1 MILIMKRT
9 VFLLLICSCFF
20 TLKAQNAS
28 SSSVYVSGRGRNQET
43 AVLDALMQAVS
54 RKNKTYISSKET
66 VHNDQYSGQQSALS
80 FGRIAGFDIVQS
92 SEQKRMVQILLSVSF
107 KSGNTDPGNN
117 HVATS
122 ELWNL
127 AQQLKYFNIALGQID
142 KIFQDMPFQTILKNY
157 SFKSISENNNQC
169 LFEQNLAIHLDLN
182 LYNAQ
187 MAQLSALLNIYS
199 KNRRSYSY
207 AYFSKNLQNIIGN
220 NRDQKKI
227 FITDG
232 NLKRTEEYAVPN
244 QFFDRLK
251 HVLKDRD
258 FYVLSKFLSLQNQQY
273 DKNLRKT
280 TSGNKLFSF
289 YHRIEKD
296 KLRYHIEQD
305 DAIML
310 FPLLCPGNS
319 ISKNR
324 SVSVVKKLK
333 LRKHQIQKAGKCQIQ
348 HPILA
353 TYDDNLKEN
362 SGTSDVI
369 NDSSASTVL
378 TVEASGIGETPD
390 LAEKDAVKE
399 ALLSVCGSAV
409 TARTLIK
416 NDEVKSEKITRAS
429 AGVVQKYE
437 VVKNEQKRG
446 AYICTIKAEVN
457 PGRLLVIERKNR
469 SAIVDFSPAE
479 RILNQNASFEEN
491 GRNLA
496 REVYA
501 YTHSSLTSRM
511 IGKPKMGQ
519 NSEIQNNKVYGLP
532 CKIRIMVKLSSYR
545 QMVKDLAPQ
554 LQKNSLSSYKVQLY
568 GQLKNIDAVLKKYK
582 TIPGPS
588 PRNTNNSNRSKNN
601 SRKQYQ
607 RSQKSKT
614 SQVKWHFAV
623 VNFTDKNR
631 ADSIVFYHMPEK
643 FMKGYREFHSE
654 RKERRANWRASKDY
668 MNKNLIYLF
677 VDFFNKE
684 NKAVFRNMSTIS
696 SELPEK
702 EVREQYIWSPAIYN
716 GKSFKDITV
725 YAAFHLDDLK
735 CDNLD
740 CVTEI
745 VYLYD
750 EPRFDEFTR
759 NDLEAFE
766 YNNLINRKS
775 PFFGHDWYYHQEVM
789 KKRGTLFQP
798 VSEYAVYYSHVAD
811 NFPLDKS
818 WNNGGLGFIT
828 TVKPVDGAFEVL
840 TMSPYSTV
848 LQGDKVYSFNDQTFT
863 DVKDLFNWLKLRP
876 EGTEITVKT
885 DRGERKITLPPRD
898 MAQDY
903 WQKQL
908 PTNAPIVPPLPA
920 KVYKGFI
927 DHEARKLY
935 DQKKYHEAWEATK
948 HKNPCDL
955 ELLGNLARALYFAKN
970 EPQKQETSNSRQ
982 MGSINDYM
990 DSFSKAKPHEVAK
1003 FAKVRGSAVGA
1014 FFYALYWKQFK
1025 HWQSEHRLRMEMH
1038 DASNMGSADADN
1050 YLAYIYSNGIGCNR
1064 HGALAL
1070 TYLKKSATQYH
1081 AQSEFELGEFYL
1093 YGWRNFTSKINKFK
1107 ARYWL
1112 QRSAFHG
1119 NKKAVELLKML

>member
-9 VFLLLICSCFF
+9 VFLLLICICFF

-28 SSSVYVSGRGRNQET
+28 SGSVYVSGRGHNQET

-92 SEQKRMVQILLSVSF
+92 SEQKGMVQILLSVSF

-117 HVATS
+117 HVATG

-199 KNRRSYSY
+199 TNRRSYSY
-207 AYFSKNLQNIIGN
+207 AYFSKNRQNIIGN
-220 NRDQKKI
+220 DSGRKKI
-227 FITDG
+227 FITDV

-244 QFFDRLK
+244 QFFERLQ
-251 HVLKDRD
+251 HILNARNV
-258 FYVLSKFLSLQNQQY
+258 YVLSKFLSLQKQEAFLRSKLRK
-273 DKNLRKT
+273 KNLRKT

-289 YHRIEKD
+289 YNRIEKD
-296 KLRYHIEQD
+296 KLRYHIEQGNV
-305 DAIML
+305 IML

-324 SVSVVKKLK
+324 SFSTVKNLK
-333 LRKHQIQKAGKCQIQ
+333 LREHQIQNAGKCQIQ

-353 TYDDNLKEN
+353 TYDHNLKEN
-362 SGTSDVI
+362 SVTSDVI

-409 TARTLIK
+409 TSRTLIK
-416 NDEVKSEKITRAS
+416 NDEVESEKITRAS

-446 AYICTIKAEVN
+446 AYICTVKAEVN

-479 RILNQNASFEEN
+479 RMLNQNASFEEN

-501 YTHSSLTSRM
+501 RTHSSLSARL
-511 IGKPKMGQ
+511 IGKPEMGPDARI
-519 NSEIQNNKVYGLP
+519 SNNHVYNLP
-532 CKIRIMVKLSSYR
+532 CKIRISAKFSSYR
-545 QMVKDLAPQ
+545 KMVNDFTPE
-554 LQKNSLSSYKVQLY
+554 LQKNAITSYRVNLY
-568 GQLKNIDAVLKKYK
+568 GQSKNISAALKKYQ
-582 TIPGPS
+582 TIPK
-588 PRNTNNSNRSKNN
+588 TVKSNKNN
-601 SRKQYQ
+601 HNRKQYQ
-607 RSQKSKT
+607 RSPNS
-614 SQVKWHFAV
+614 SQVNWHFAV
-623 VNFTDKNR
+623 VHFTDKNR
-631 ADSIVFYHMPEK
+631 PVSLVFYQMPEK
-643 FMKGYREFHSE
+643 FMKGYREFYQE
-654 RKERRANWRASKDY
+654 RKKRRANWRASKNY
-668 MNKNLIYLF
+668 MTNSKLIYLF

-684 NKAVFRNMSTIS
+684 NKAVFQKMTTIGS
-696 SELPEK
+696 ALTEK
-702 EVREQYIWSPAIYN
+702 EVSKKYIWSPLIYN
-716 GKSFKDITV
+716 GKNFKDITV
-725 YAAFHLDDLK
+725 NADFHLNDLK
-735 CDNLD
+735 GDNLD

-750 EPRFDEFTR
+750 EHRFDEFTR
-759 NDLEAFE
+759 YDLEAFE
-766 YNNLINRKS
+766 YNKTINRKS

-789 KKRGTLFQP
+789 KQRGTLSQP

-885 DRGERKITLPPRD
+885 NRGPRKIVLPPRN

-908 PTNAPIVPPLPA
+908 PANAPIVPPLPK

-990 DSFSKAKPHEVAK
+990 DSFSKAKPHEVAE

-1014 FFYALYWKQFK
+1014 FFYALYWEQFK
-1025 HWQSEHRLRMEMH
+1025 HWQGKHNLRMEMH
-1038 DASNMGSADADN
+1038 AASNMGSADADN

-1064 HGALAL
+1064 HGNLAL

-1081 AQSEFELGEFYL
+1081 DQSEFELGKFYL
-1093 YGWRNFTSKINKFK
+1093 YGWGNFTSKINKFK

>member
-28 SSSVYVSGRGRNQET
+28 SSSVYVSGRGHNQET

-92 SEQKRMVQILLSVSF
+92 SEQKGMVQILLSVSF

-117 HVATS
+117 HVATG

-409 TARTLIK
+409 TSRTLIK
-416 NDEVKSEKITRAS
+416 NDEVESEKITRAS

-446 AYICTIKAEVN
+446 AYICTVKAEVN
-457 PGRLLVIERKNR
+457 PGRLLVIERKKR

-479 RILNQNASFEEN
+479 RMLNQNASFEEN

-501 YTHSSLTSRM
+501 RTHSSLSARL
-511 IGKPKMGQ
+511 IGKPEMGPDAQ
-519 NSEIQNNKVYGLP
+519 IRNNHVYNLP
-532 CKIRIMVKLSSYR
+532 CKIRISAKLSSYR
-545 QMVKDLAPQ
+545 KMVNDLTPE
-554 LQKNSLSSYKVQLY
+554 LQKNAITSYRVNLY
-568 GQLKNIDAVLKKYK
+568 GQLKNINAALKKYQ
-582 TIPGPS
+582 TIPK
-588 PRNTNNSNRSKNN
+588 TVKSNKNN
-601 SRKQYQ
+601 HNRKQYQ
-607 RSQKSKT
+607 RSPNS
-614 SQVKWHFAV
+614 SQVNWHFAV
-623 VNFTDKNR
+623 VHFTDKNHPE
-631 ADSIVFYHMPEK
+631 SLVFYQMPEK
-643 FMKGYREFHSE
+643 FMKGYREFHQE
-654 RKERRANWRASKDY
+654 RKKRRANWRASKNY
-668 MNKNLIYLF
+668 MTNSKLIYLF

-684 NKAVFRNMSTIS
+684 NKAVFQKMTTIG
-696 SELPEK
+696 SELTEK
-702 EVREQYIWSPAIYN
+702 EVSGKYIWSPLLYKE
-716 GKSFKDITV
+716 KSFTDITV
-725 YAAFHLDDLK
+725 KINFSLNELKGDD
-735 CDNLD
+735 LD

-759 NDLEAFE
+759 YDLEAFE
-766 YNNLINRKS
+766 YNKTINRKS

-789 KKRGTLFQP
+789 KKRGTLSQP

-828 TVKPVDGAFEVL
+828 TVKPIGGAFEVL

-863 DVKDLFNWLKLRP
+863 DVKDLFNWLKLHP

-885 DRGERKITLPPRD
+885 NRGPRKIVLPPRN

-908 PTNAPIVPPLPA
+908 PANAPIVPPLPE

-990 DSFSKAKPHEVAK
+990 DSFSKAKPHEVAE

-1014 FFYALYWKQFK
+1014 FFYALYWEQFK
-1025 HWQSEHRLRMEMH
+1025 HWQGKHNLRMEMH
-1038 DASNMGSADADN
+1038 AASNMGSADADN

-1064 HGALAL
+1064 HGNLAL

-1081 AQSEFELGEFYL
+1081 AQSEFELGKFYL
-1093 YGWRNFTSKINKFK
+1093 YGWGNFTSKINKFK